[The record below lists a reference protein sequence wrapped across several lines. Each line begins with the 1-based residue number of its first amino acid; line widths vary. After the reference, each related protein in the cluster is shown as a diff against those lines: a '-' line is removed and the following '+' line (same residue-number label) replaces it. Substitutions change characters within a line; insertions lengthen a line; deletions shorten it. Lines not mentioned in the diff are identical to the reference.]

1 MERELYSEDRMNCPI
16 CKSGNMASG
25 YTSITFERANA
36 TVVVKSVPANV
47 CDNCGEAFIAEEIA
61 RKVHDVVE
69 AEFKK
74 GVEVEVVHYA
84 A

>member
-1 MERELYSEDRMNCPI
+1 MNCPI
-16 CKSGNMASG
+16 CKSGNMAAG
-25 YTSITFERANA
+25 HTSMTFERANA

-47 CDNCGEAFIAEEIA
+47 CDNCGEAFVAEEIA

-69 AEFKK
+69 AEFKR
-74 GVEVEVVHYA
+74 GVEVEVIHYA

>member
-1 MERELYSEDRMNCPI
+1 MNCPI
-16 CKSGNMASG
+16 CKSGNMAEG
-25 YTSITFERANA
+25 LTSITFERANA

-61 RKVHDVVE
+61 RKVHDV
-69 AEFKK
+69 AETELKK
-74 GVEVEVVHYA
+74 GVEVEIVHFA

>member
-1 MERELYSEDRMNCPI
+1 
-16 CKSGNMASG
+16 MAEG
-25 YTSITFERANA
+25 HTGITFERANA